1 MITLEQV
8 RLLDQK
14 VSQAVDLISTLRAEN
29 RVLNEKLESYQ
40 EKIGELEVLLSGLKE
55 DQVEV
60 EQNFQKALSA
70 LDLLDSDET
79 ADTAVETE
87 DAAAQEIT
95 EEPEESVKLE
105 ESASNESELEETEHE
120 DPAVN
125 ELMEEEQP
133 EDNGAELDIF

>member
-40 EKIGELEVLLSGLKE
+40 QKIGELEVLLSGLKE

-60 EQNFQKALSA
+60 EQNFQKALNA
-70 LDLLDSDET
+70 LDMLESS
-79 ADTAVETE
+79 ADTAAPDEQETTPE
-87 DAAAQEIT
+87 AISSEQPQDPA
-95 EEPEESVKLE
+95 EESPVE
-105 ESASNESELEETEHE
+105 NDSESEVE

-125 ELMEEEQP
+125 DLMEDEQP